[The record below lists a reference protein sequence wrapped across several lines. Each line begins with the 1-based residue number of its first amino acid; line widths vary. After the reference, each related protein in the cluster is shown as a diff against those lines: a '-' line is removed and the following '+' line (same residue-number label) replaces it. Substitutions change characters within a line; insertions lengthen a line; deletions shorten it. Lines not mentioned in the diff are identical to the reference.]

1 MSDSLE
7 SHFLELKQRLIKSL
21 IFFVVAFC
29 CLYPFNNTFFN
40 LLSDY
45 IFIIPDFEL
54 IAVEVASPFLVPLRL
69 TAFLALL
76 LSMPFLIFQLFMFM
90 APGLYENEKKIVLS
104 RSALGTFLFFAG
116 VMFCTAVVLPN
127 VFNFF
132 QTIGPDSINISTD
145 ISKFLSFVLG
155 LSIAFGFG
163 FQIPIIINAIISLGV
178 ATKKDL
184 KNLRGIFLVICFTF
198 GMIFTPPDVISQF
211 LLAVPMYL
219 LFELG
224 LIFSNDEKT

>member
-1 MSDSLE
+1 MPDGLA
-7 SHFLELKQRLIKSL
+7 SHFLELRQRLIKSV

-40 LLSDY
+40 LLSEY

-54 IAVEVASPFLVPLRL
+54 IAIEVASPFLVPLRL

-76 LSMPFLIFQLFMFM
+76 LSMPFLNFQLFMFM
-90 APGLYENEKKIVLS
+90 APGLYKNEKNIVFS
-104 RSALGTFLFFAG
+104 RSALGAFLFFAG
-116 VMFCTAVVLPN
+116 VIFCIAIVLPN

-155 LSIAFGFG
+155 LSVAFGFG
-163 FQIPIIINAIISLGV
+163 FQIPIIILSL
-178 ATKKDL
+178 
-184 KNLRGIFLVICFTF
+184 IHI
-198 GMIFTPPDVISQF
+198 
-211 LLAVPMYL
+211 
-219 LFELG
+219 
-224 LIFSNDEKT
+224 

>member
-1 MSDSLE
+1 MSDGLE
-7 SHFLELKQRLIKSL
+7 SHFLELKQRLIKSV

-40 LLSDY
+40 LLSEY

-76 LSMPFLIFQLFMFM
+76 LS
-90 APGLYENEKKIVLS
+90 
-104 RSALGTFLFFAG
+104 
-116 VMFCTAVVLPN
+116 LPN

-184 KNLRGIFLVICFTF
+184 KNLRGIFLLICFTF

-211 LLAVPMYL
+211 LLALPMYL

-224 LIFSNDEKT
+224 LIFSNDKKT